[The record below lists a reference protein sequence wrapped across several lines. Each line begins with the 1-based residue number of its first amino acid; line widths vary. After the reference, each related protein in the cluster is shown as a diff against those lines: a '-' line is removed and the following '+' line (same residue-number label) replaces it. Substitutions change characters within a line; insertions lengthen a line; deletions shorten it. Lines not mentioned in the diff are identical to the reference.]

1 MDIFGFGSAILPTI
15 SVITLKNMLVFFFLR
30 FLCFETILTTTVVRF
45 GRTKRLALC
54 APVFLDYQAK
64 LGFAGSPPIVENIKR
79 DPMARCELINV
90 LNWKGIKETMK
101 QNF

>member
-1 MDIFGFGSAILPTI
+1 MDSGPQYCLPYLQFYFEKY
-15 SVITLKNMLVFFFLR
+15 VGCFFWR

-45 GRTKRLALC
+45 GRTKRLALR

-79 DPMARCELINV
+79 DPMARFEPINV